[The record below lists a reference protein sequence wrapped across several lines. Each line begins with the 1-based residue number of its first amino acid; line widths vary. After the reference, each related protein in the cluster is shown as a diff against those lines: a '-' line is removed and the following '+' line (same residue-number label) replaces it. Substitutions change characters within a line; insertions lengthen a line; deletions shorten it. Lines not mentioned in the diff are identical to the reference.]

1 MRILMT
7 ADGIGGVW
15 TYVLELGGW
24 LTSHGVEVTV
34 ASMGSSLKPEQR
46 RALTTRN
53 IRLEESTYRLE
64 WMDEPWDDVRA
75 AGEWLLALEAR
86 HRPDVIHLN
95 GFAHGALPFKAPVVS
110 VAHSSVESWWRAVYG
125 CSAPQS
131 YERYRQELR
140 RGLRGAAR
148 IVAPTRA
155 MLSALVEHEPWLQR
169 ELSRLAANSP
179 WTRATVIEN
188 GIGPRDLNEEEKQP
202 FVFCAGRLWD
212 RAKNVT
218 LLAKAAPTISWP
230 IRCAGGAAQE
240 GVRADVDVSSLDL
253 LGELSLDQV
262 KFWMQTAAVYAA
274 PSIYEPFG
282 LSILE
287 AAAAGCALVL
297 SDIPSLR
304 ELWAGACLFADPRDP
319 EAWSCALRSLI
330 AAPTLRRRL
339 ALGARARAQRYSA
352 ERMARAYL
360 RTYENMTAERVRR
373 TFVAAGASS

>member
-1 MRILMT
+1 MRVLMT
-7 ADGIGGVW
+7 TDGVGGVW

-24 LTSHGVEVTV
+24 LAAHGSEVVV
-34 ASMGSSLKPEQR
+34 ASMGPSLKAEQR
-46 RALTTRN
+46 RALSARGLK
-53 IRLEESTYRLE
+53 LEESTYRLE
-64 WMDEPWDDVRA
+64 WMDDPWEDVTS
-75 AGEWLLALEAR
+75 AGEWLLSLEAR
-86 HRPDVIHLN
+86 HRPDVVHLN
-95 GFAHGALPFKAPVVS
+95 GFAHGALPFKAPVMV
-110 VAHSSVESWWRAVYG
+110 VAHSSVESWWRAVHG
-125 CSAPQS
+125 CTAPAS
-131 YERYRQELR
+131 YDTYRREMR

-155 MLSALVEHEPWLQR
+155 MLSALVDHEPWLQR
-169 ELSRLAANSP
+169 ELERVPANSP
-179 WTRATVIEN
+179 WTRAAVIEN
-188 GIGPRDLNEEEKQP
+188 GIGARDLGEEEKQP

-212 RAKNVT
+212 RAKNIA
-218 LLAKAAPTISWP
+218 LLAQLAPTIGWP
-230 IRCAGGAAQE
+230 VRCAGGVAQQGATPE
-240 GVRADVDVSSLDL
+240 VDPGGLDL
-253 LGELSLDQV
+253 LGDLSLDQV

-287 AAAAGCALVL
+287 AATAGCALVL

-352 ERMARAYL
+352 ERMGRAYL
-360 RTYENMTAERVRR
+360 RVYENMGAERLRR
-373 TFVAAGASS
+373 SFISAGANT